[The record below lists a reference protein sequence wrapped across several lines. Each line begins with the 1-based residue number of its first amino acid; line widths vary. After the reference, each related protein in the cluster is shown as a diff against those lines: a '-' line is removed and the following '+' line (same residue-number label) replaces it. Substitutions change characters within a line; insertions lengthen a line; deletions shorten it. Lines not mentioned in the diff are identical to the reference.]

1 MDGQVVV
8 PSTAKESKGIQPV
21 VTLQA
26 NGGERAEVKPGQ
38 AVIFNATIE
47 VPPQAGKVVAAEWDF
62 EGKGTFPVKAKLKST
77 EKLGERL
84 TLKTTHSFSKP
95 GTYFVTLKGV
105 SQRQG
110 DTTDSFTRIQN
121 LDRVRVVVK

>member
-1 MDGQVVV
+1 M
-8 PSTAKESKGIQPV
+8 
-21 VTLQA
+21 QA
-26 NGGERAEVKPGQ
+26 NGGDRAEVKPGEP
-38 AVIFNATIE
+38 VTFKATIE
-47 VPPQAGKVVAAEWDF
+47 VPPHAGKVIAAEWDF
-62 EGKGTFPVKAKLKST
+62 EGNGTFPVKEKLKL
-77 EKLGERL
+77 EERVTL
-84 TLKTTHSFSKP
+84 TATHTFSRS